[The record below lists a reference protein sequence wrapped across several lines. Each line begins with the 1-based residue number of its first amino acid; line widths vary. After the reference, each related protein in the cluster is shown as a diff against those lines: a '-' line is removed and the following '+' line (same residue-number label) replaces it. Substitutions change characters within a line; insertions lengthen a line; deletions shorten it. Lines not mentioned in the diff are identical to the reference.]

1 MWQGIRSSCTRFAH
15 LALLLVMTI
24 VAPLPAFSQTT
35 PGAPNPTLLP
45 AATTAQFPLTAA
57 YNALGVPSLAAGGS
71 YLDPTTQVKIYKL
84 TSAAYPTSSPNWGHD
99 YSEGGDEVSLP
110 YNGNA
115 RAVLV
120 RQNSTSGG
128 PYWLIDFTPGVGVGN
143 PRQLPSALSPWIDV
157 SFTFSNNQ
165 ATPYYAYVATASAV
179 RRFDIRTMAEAPG
192 DGWPVNETNAT
203 WLHQSEDDGFFVWM
217 RGATGSTIVGYE
229 PNTGTLRTYTN
240 ANLNEPRVDRAGRY
254 VGISMNSPMGGLV
267 VWDWQTSTVVWTTD
281 GTVPFAHNASLRRR
295 WLNIDWGQSW
305 PSEFTMF
312 TPDVP
317 NSTTHI
323 GGPAI
328 GTLTHGNGNW
338 IQHPADLN
346 DQWAVFTHYG
356 SLYPTGSAWLA
367 PGGMV
372 LITPN
377 GQRRL
382 LGHPYNTTGTY
393 NYFSFA
399 KFSSDGRYIL
409 FTSDMNGS
417 GRSDVFLAE
426 LPQGGSSDTT
436 PPTVMI
442 TTPILGAI
450 LSGTTTVAANAS
462 DNVGVAGVQFKL
474 DGVNLGA
481 EDTIAPYAISWNT
494 TLATNALHTLTAV
507 ARDAAG
513 NTATATAATV
523 TVSNTMLD
531 ITPPVISA
539 VASATVSST
548 GTTITWTTNEASD
561 SQVDYGPTT
570 SYGSSTALNTA
581 PGTAH
586 SQTLSGLA
594 AGTLYHYR
602 VKSRDA
608 AGNLATSGD
617 FTFTTATGSTTPG
630 FVGYWKFDE
639 SIGTTTADASG
650 NGDTGTLA
658 NKPNWV
664 TGKLGYALS
673 FNGSNQY
680 VNVPNKSILNA
691 YPMTVAVWMKTTNTT
706 GLKGI
711 VNKYAA
717 GSQNG
722 YQVFMNGGNLCAWYF
737 RNAANRIWDGSGC
750 TLMTPGYNDNQW
762 HQVVLVVDAGG
773 GRLYVDGVLKASQG
787 WTGTPGAAS
796 TTQNLSVGR
805 YPGTASPY
813 WPGIADDVRIYNY
826 ALDATEVSGLFAG
839 ADSTP
844 PTISAVASST
854 VSSTGAT
861 IGWTTNEAGDSQV
874 EYGSTTSYGSST
886 ALNTALV
893 TAHSQTLS
901 ELAAGTLYHYRV
913 KSRDAAGNL
922 ATSGDN
928 TFAATGG
935 TVTPGFVGYWKFDE
949 GSGVTAVDSSG
960 NDNAGT
966 LFNGTAWTTG
976 KLNGALSFDGMSGYV
991 NVPHTATLDSYPL
1004 TVAAWIKTS
1013 ATGMNGIVNKYYPGS
1028 MNGYQVFMNGGNL
1041 CAWYFRDATN
1051 YVWDGSGCTLMT
1063 PGYNDN
1069 QWHQVVLVV
1078 DAGGGRL
1085 YVDGM
1090 LKASQGWTGTPGAT
1104 STTQPLNIA
1113 SYPGTASPYLPG
1125 MLDDVRIYNYAL
1137 AVPEITNLFNAAA
1150 APAVENVT
1158 WTNLVNVTAT
1168 GNSVQKTAGCDG
1180 CEDAGATSQ
1189 QQIASGDGYL
1199 EFTASEIT
1207 ALRYAGLSNGNPGT
1221 SAAEITYAVRLQSG
1235 IAEVNENGVYQA
1247 GTSFAAGDVFRIAV
1261 KSGAVT
1267 YYKNGTP
1274 FYTSTAAPSYP
1285 LLVDTAILDLNGT
1298 VTNAVISRVP

>member
-1 MWQGIRSSCTRFAH
+1 MWPGIRLSCIRFFR
-15 LALLLVMTI
+15 LVVLSVVTI
-24 VAPLPAFSQTT
+24 AGPLPVFSQTT
-35 PGAPNPTLLP
+35 PGAPDPLLLP
-45 AATTAQFPLTAA
+45 VATTAQFPLTAV
-57 YNALGVPSLAAGGS
+57 YNTLGVSSLAAGGS

-84 TSAAYPTSSPNWGHD
+84 TSSTYPAASPNWGHD

-110 YNGNA
+110 YNGNT

-120 RQNSTSGG
+120 RQNGTSGG
-128 PYWLIDFTPGVGVGN
+128 PFWLIDFTPGVGVGN
-143 PRQLPSALSPWIDV
+143 PRQLSGSLSPWIDV
-157 SFTFSNNQ
+157 AFTFSSNP

-179 RRFDIRTMAEAPG
+179 RRFDIRTMTEAPG
-192 DGWPVNETNAT
+192 NGWPVNESNAA

-217 RGATGSTIVGYE
+217 RGASGSTVVGYE
-229 PNTGTLRTYTN
+229 PGTGTLRTYTN

-254 VGISMNSPMGGLV
+254 VGISMSSPSGGLV
-267 VWDWQTSTVVWTTD
+267 VWDWLTNTVTWTTN

-346 DQWAVFTHYG
+346 DQWALFLHYG
-356 SLYPTGSAWLA
+356 SLYPTGSTWLA

-382 LGHPYNTTGTY
+382 LGHAYNTTGTY

-399 KFSSDGRYIL
+399 KFSSDGRYVL
-409 FTSDMNGS
+409 FTSNMNGS

-426 LPQGGSSDTT
+426 LPQGGSSDAT
-436 PPTVMI
+436 PPTVAI
-442 TTPILGAI
+442 TAPLLGAI
-450 LSGTTTVAANAS
+450 VSGTATVSAEAS
-462 DNVGVAGVQFKL
+462 DNVGVVGVQFKL
-474 DGVNLGA
+474 DGANLGA
-481 EDTIAPYAISWNT
+481 EDTVAPYSIAWNT
-494 TLATNALHTLTAV
+494 ATASNGLHILTAV

-513 NTATATAATV
+513 NTATTLAVSV
-523 TVSNTMLD
+523 TVSNLLD
-531 ITPPVISA
+531 TTPPVISS
-539 VASATVSST
+539 VASSSVSTTGATI
-548 GTTITWTTNEASD
+548 GWTTNEAGD
-561 SQVDYGPTT
+561 SQVEYGPTT
-570 SYGSSTALNTA
+570 AYGSSTPLNTSQV
-581 PGTAH
+581 TTH

-594 AGTLYHYR
+594 AGTLHHYR

-617 FTFTTATGSTTPG
+617 FTFTTAAGSTTSG
-630 FVGYWKFDE
+630 IVGHWKFDE
-639 SIGTTTADASG
+639 GSGSAVTDSSG
-650 NGDTGTLA
+650 NGNNGTRVNGPSWTTGRL
-658 NKPNWV
+658 N
-664 TGKLGYALS
+664 GALS
-673 FNGSNQY
+673 FDGANDY
-680 VNVPNKSILNA
+680 VNVPHKSVLNA
-691 YPMTVAVWMKTTNTT
+691 YPLTVSTWIKTASAT

-711 VNKYAA
+711 VNKYSA

-722 YQVFMNGGNLCAWYF
+722 YQLFMNGGNLCAWYF
-737 RNAANRIWDGSGC
+737 RNSANRVWDGSGC

-773 GRLYVDGVLKASQG
+773 GRLYVDGVLKASRS

-826 ALDATEVSGLFAG
+826 ALNATELSSLFTG
-839 ADSTP
+839 ADTTP
-844 PTISAVASST
+844 PAVSAVASSD
-854 VSSTGAT
+854 VSTTGAT

-874 EYGSTTSYGSST
+874 EYGPTTAYGSST
-886 ALNTALV
+886 PLNTSQV
-893 TAHSQTLS
+893 TAHSQAING
-901 ELAAGTLYHYRV
+901 LAAGTLHHYRV

-922 ATSGDN
+922 ATSGDF
-928 TFAATGG
+928 TFTTAAGST
-935 TVTPGFVGYWKFDE
+935 TPGFVGHWKFDE
-949 GSGVTAVDSSG
+949 GSGVTAADVSG
-960 NDNAGT
+960 NGNAGT
-966 LFNGTAWTTG
+966 LFNGTIWTTG
-976 KLNGALSFDGMSGYV
+976 RLNEALSFDGVGAYV
-991 NVPHTATLDSYPL
+991 SIPHTTALNSYPL
-1004 TVAAWIKTS
+1004 TVAAWVRTG
-1013 ATGMNGIVNKYYPGS
+1013 ATGLHGIVNKYYPGS
-1028 MNGYQVFMNGGNL
+1028 MNGYQLFMSGGNL

-1078 DAGGGRL
+1078 DTGGGRL
-1085 YVDGM
+1085 YVDGA
-1090 LKASQGWTGTPGAT
+1090 LKASQGWTGTPGTASAT
-1104 STTQPLNIA
+1104 QVLTIA
-1113 SYPGTASPYLPG
+1113 GYPGTASPYLPG
-1125 MLDDVRIYNYAL
+1125 LLDDVRIYNYAL
-1137 AVPEITNLFNAAA
+1137 SGTEVTNLYNAAA
-1150 APAVENVT
+1150 APTVENVA
-1158 WTNLVNVTAT
+1158 WTSLANVTAT

-1189 QQIASGDGYL
+1189 QQITSGDGYL
-1199 EFTASEIT
+1199 EFTASET
-1207 ALRYAGLSNGNPGT
+1207 AALRYAGLSTGNQGT
-1221 SAAEITYAVRLQSG
+1221 SASEIKYAVRLQSG
-1235 IAEVNENGVYQA
+1235 IAEINESGVYQA
-1247 GTSFAAGDVFRIAV
+1247 GTSFAAGDVFRVAV
-1261 KSGAVT
+1261 ESGVVT

-1274 FYTSTAAPSYP
+1274 FYTSTTAPSYP
-1285 LLVDTAILDLNGT
+1285 LLVDAAILNLNGT
-1298 VTNAVISRVP
+1298 VANAMISRVP